1 MKHTVECDQS
11 DQSGVTFKD
20 GDKVPK
26 TCKEM
31 DLVKMFKLK
40 NGKRA
45 LVIELLYNPLLSL
58 PPKKASV
65 ITHLAYHSTVGVR
78 EREEGSS

>member
-1 MKHTVECDQS
+1 MECDQS
-11 DQSGVTFKD
+11 EVTFKD

-26 TCKEM
+26 TCKEI
-31 DLVKMFKLK
+31 DLIKMFKLK
-40 NGKRA
+40 NGKGA
-45 LVIELLYNPLLSL
+45 LVIELLYNPPLSP
-58 PPKKASV
+58 PPKNASV